1 MASDVPVRP
10 AREGRRRRRAA
21 IALTPLIDVV
31 FILLVFFML
40 ASRFLDERSLTLSA
54 AGGGGG
60 GMEGAMLL
68 EVRAEGLRL
77 SGEALTPE
85 ALAARLETRIAER
98 PETRVIL
105 QAGEGVDVQRT
116 VAAID
121 LAARAGVA
129 RLALAP

>member
-10 AREGRRRRRAA
+10 GREGRRRRRAA

-85 ALAARLETRIAER
+85 ALAARLEARLAER

-105 QAGEGVDVQRT
+105 RAGEGVDVQRT

>member
-1 MASDVPVRP
+1 MASGGPVRP

-21 IALTPLIDVV
+21 VALTPLIDVV

-54 AGGGGG
+54 GGGGG

-77 SGEALTPE
+77 SGEALAPE
-85 ALAARLETRIAER
+85 ALAARLSARLAER

-105 QAGEGVDVQRT
+105 RAGEGVDVQRT

-121 LAARAGVA
+121 LAARAGA
-129 RLALAP
+129 TRLALAP